1 MPPWLAHAAAVW
13 LPLSVLAALYVAA
26 DVALPRHRPPMRVMA
41 FVWPLTVL
49 YWGPVGL
56 IFYFW
61 FGRANRAPSHETHE
75 THETHDAHAEHRG
88 QHEAASPPS
97 GPSRPM
103 WQAVFEGA
111 AHCGAGCALGDF
123 IGDWLAYGTDFRP
136 WGSVFA
142 GKVVVGFV
150 LAYVLGIV
158 FQFFAIAP
166 MRGLGVRE
174 GLVQAIKADTLS
186 LVAYEVGMF
195 VVMWVT
201 SHAFAGLTPKTLAY
215 WLPMQWA
222 MLAGF
227 ATTYPV
233 NVWLIARGIKERM

>member
-1 MPPWLAHAAAVW
+1 MPPWLAEAAAVW

-26 DVALPRHRPPMRVMA
+26 DVSSPRHRPPMRVMA

-61 FGRANRAPSHETHE
+61 FGRANSAGSHGAQH
-75 THETHDAHAEHRG
+75 AHGKHS
-88 QHEAASPPS
+88 QPS
-97 GPSRPM
+97 GKHASSSSPSRPM

-123 IGDWLAYGTDFRP
+123 IGDWLAYGTRFRP

-142 GKVVVGFV
+142 GKVMMGFV

-166 MRGLGVRE
+166 MRGLGVRA

-195 VVMWVT
+195 VVMWIT
-201 SHAFAGLTPKTLAY
+201 SHTFAGLTPKTLAY

>member
-1 MPPWLAHAAAVW
+1 MPPWLAQAAAVW

-26 DVALPRHRPPMRVMA
+26 DVLSPRHRPPMRVMA

-56 IFYFW
+56 IFYLW
-61 FGRANRAPSHETHE
+61 FGRANSAGSHGVQHAHGEHSQPSSK
-75 THETHDAHAEHRG
+75 HAFS
-88 QHEAASPPS
+88 SP
-97 GPSRPM
+97 PSRPM

-123 IGDWLAYGTDFRP
+123 IGDWLAYGTRFRP

-142 GKVVVGFV
+142 GKVMIGFG

-166 MRGLGVRE
+166 MRGLGVRA

-195 VVMWVT
+195 VVMWIT
-201 SHAFAGLTPKTLAY
+201 SHTFAGLTPKTLAY

>member
-1 MPPWLAHAAAVW
+1 MPSWLALAAAVW

-26 DVALPRHRPPMRVMA
+26 DVASPQHRPPMRVMA

-49 YWGPVGL
+49 YWGPAGL

-61 FGRANRAPSHETHE
+61 FGRANSVG
-75 THETHDAHAEHRG
+75 AHGAQHVHSEHSRRG
-88 QHEAASPPS
+88 QHSQHRDGQASS
-97 GPSRPM
+97 SSPSRPM

-123 IGDWLAYGTDFRP
+123 IGDWLAFGTGFRP

-142 GKVVVGFV
+142 GKVMTGFV
-150 LAYVLGIV
+150 LAYVLGIA

-166 MRGLGVRE
+166 MRGLGLRA

-195 VVMWVT
+195 VVMWIT
-201 SHAFAGLTPKTLAY
+201 SHAFAGLTPNTLAY